1 MIAILISLFGG
12 VGASTRFIA
21 DGLLRSILGR
31 RFPWATM
38 IINVIGSFIL
48 GLVVGV
54 TIAHPETKNIEL
66 IIGTGFCGGF
76 TTFSTATFESIRLLQ
91 EKRYVSF
98 WLQFLG
104 NFLLCL
110 AVAGVGIWLGGSR

>member
-1 MIAILISLFGG
+1 MIAILVSLFGG
-12 VGASTRFIA
+12 VGASVRFIV
-21 DGLLRSILGR
+21 DGLLRSVLGR

-48 GLVVGV
+48 GVVVGV
-54 TIAHPETKNIEL
+54 TIAHPETKNLEL

-104 NFLLCL
+104 NFVLCL
-110 AVAGVGIWLGGSR
+110 AVVGFGIWLGGFH

>member
-12 VGASTRFIA
+12 IGASTRFIA
-21 DGLLRSILGR
+21 DGLLRSVFGR

-48 GLVVGV
+48 GVVVGIA
-54 TIAHPETKNIEL
+54 IAHPETRNLEL

-76 TTFSTATFESIRLLQ
+76 TTFSTAIFESIRLLQ
-91 EKRYVSF
+91 EKRYFSF

-110 AVAGVGIWLGGSR
+110 AAAGIGVWLGAYR